1 MKPSVKRAL
10 SLLLSAG
17 LLVAALVVYA
27 LLIRGQ
33 YGAIQELRGR
43 LEAKIG
49 ILEIET
55 KAVEQV
61 KNLVVNLKSVA
72 NISSALSFALPE
84 SESVS
89 SIVAQVNALTQVH
102 GLVLQGVGISHLP
115 MIPPPVK
122 LSFAKGMGALR
133 MDIKFVG
140 PYAAGRDFMSDL
152 ERNLRIMDIKNL
164 KMESASKTGEDL
176 MSFGLT
182 VDTYYQ
188 VK

>member
-1 MKPSVKRAL
+1 M
-10 SLLLSAG
+10 SLLLSAA
-17 LLVAALVVYA
+17 LLVSALVVYA
-27 LLIRGQ
+27 LLIQGQ

-43 LEAKIG
+43 LEAKNE

-72 NISSALSFALPE
+72 NISNALSFALPQE
-84 SESVS
+84 ESVS
-89 SIVAQVNALTQVH
+89 SVVAQINSLSQLH
-102 GLVLQGVGISHLP
+102 GVVLQGVGISYLP

-133 MDIKFVG
+133 LDIKFVG
-140 PYAAGRDFMSDL
+140 SYSAGRDFLADL
-152 ERNLRIMDIKNL
+152 ERNLRIMDVKNL
-164 KMESASKTGEDL
+164 KMESASKTGQDL
-176 MSFGLT
+176 MSYSLT

>member
-1 MKPSVKRAL
+1 M
-10 SLLLSAG
+10 SLLLSAA
-17 LLVAALVVYA
+17 LLVSALVVYA

-33 YGAIQELRGR
+33 YAAIQELRGR
-43 LEAKIG
+43 LEAKSG

-72 NISSALSFALPE
+72 NISNALSFALPE
-84 SESVS
+84 NESIS
-89 SIVAQVNALTQVH
+89 SVVAQINALTQVH
-102 GLVLQGVGISHLP
+102 GLVLQGVGISYLP
-115 MIPPPVK
+115 IMPPPVK

-133 MDIKFVG
+133 MDVKFVG
-140 PYAAGRDFMSDL
+140 PYAAGRDFLADL
-152 ERNLRIMDIKNL
+152 ERNLRIMDVKNI
-164 KMESASKTGEDL
+164 KMESASKTGQDL

-188 VK
+188 VQ